1 MSFPEMRH
9 DWSENEIAAIYELP
23 LPELIFRAQT
33 CHRSFHTPVEVQG
46 ASLLNVKSG
55 GCPDDCSYCP
65 QSAHYD
71 KGQNRTP
78 LMSLEDVVSAAKRAR
93 SLGATRFC
101 MGAAWRDV
109 PGGSDFERVLQLV
122 RAVAALGLEV
132 CCTMGMLTDWQAE
145 ALAAAGLTSYNHN
158 IDTSPE
164 FYDKIITTRTY
175 EDRLRTLQR
184 VRNAGIS
191 ICCGGIIG
199 MGESRLDRYRLLQQL
214 AAMQPHPES
223 VPVNLLVR
231 IEGTPLADQGD
242 IDVFDLVRT
251 ISCARI
257 LMPKSIV
264 RLSAGRLSLCDEAQA
279 LCFIAGAN
287 SIFLGEKLLT
297 TPNPEASKDQ
307 LLLDRLG
314 MRLRA
319 ARSEEPKTEMSHGD

>member
-1 MSFPEMRH
+1 
-9 DWSENEIAAIYELP
+9 
-23 LPELIFRAQT
+23 
-33 CHRSFHTPVEVQG
+33 
-46 ASLLNVKSG
+46 
-55 GCPDDCSYCP
+55 
-65 QSAHYD
+65 
-71 KGQNRTP
+71 
-78 LMSLEDVVSAAKRAR
+78 MSLEDVVSAAERAR

-175 EDRLRTLQR
+175 QDRLRTLQR

-223 VPVNLLVR
+223 VPINLLVR
-231 IEGTPLADQGD
+231 IEGTPFADQGD

-297 TPNPEASKDQ
+297 TPNPEAGKDQ

-314 MRLRA
+314 MRLRV
-319 ARSEEPKTEMSHGD
+319 ARSEEPKTEMSHGA